1 MVRYRLMIPLLALA
15 IAVVV
20 PASLQ
25 ASVGA
30 PQAGPAADAGALER
44 ADIAQRGKKGKGK
57 KRPGCR
63 RFCQQ
68 AGGFG
73 DNCDE
78 NTQDCDPVEIPAQT
92 VDGTRDRIVALRATC
107 ELERECKG
115 AIILTSLEGGFEYGR
130 ADLRIPAGESRKV
143 KVGISR
149 KGLDYLKEHGKDKTA
164 FATVPLVY
172 KDVPVSI
179 SGDLT
184 LLAP

>member
-1 MVRYRLMIPLLALA
+1 MVRYRLMIPLLVVA
-15 IAVVV
+15 ISVVV
-20 PASLQ
+20 PAGLQ
-25 ASVGA
+25 AGVGVA
-30 PQAGPAADAGALER
+30 EAGPAAAGSVER
-44 ADIAQRGKKGKGK
+44 AAIAERGKGGKGK

-78 NTQDCDPVEIPAQT
+78 NTQDCDPVEIPAQRIE
-92 VDGTRDRIVALRATC
+92 GTRDRIVAMSATC
-107 ELERECKG
+107 ELDRECKG
-115 AIILTSLEGGFEYGR
+115 AVILTSLRGEFEYGR
-130 ADLRIPAGESRKV
+130 ADLRIPAGETRKV

-149 KGLDYLKEHGKDKTA
+149 EGLDYLKEHGEDKSA